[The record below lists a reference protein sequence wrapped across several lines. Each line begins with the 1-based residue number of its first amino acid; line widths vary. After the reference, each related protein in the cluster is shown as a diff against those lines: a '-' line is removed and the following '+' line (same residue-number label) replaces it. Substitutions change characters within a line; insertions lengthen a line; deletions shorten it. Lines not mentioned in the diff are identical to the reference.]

1 MKGIFS
7 LTQQAMQLTAHT
19 YGLSPVADDEIGYL
33 CVHFQAALERQIA
46 HKRILVVCSS
56 GVGTS
61 HLLKSRI
68 LRAFPDWEIAGV
80 VSASNHAAF
89 CQNQTVDL
97 VITTIHLN
105 AGPIPA
111 VYVSAFFNDDDIRRV
126 TDAMIGSQLPDG
138 AHCALAEH

>member
-1 MKGIFS
+1 
-7 LTQQAMQLTAHT
+7 
-19 YGLSPVADDEIGYL
+19 
-33 CVHFQAALERQIA
+33 
-46 HKRILVVCSS
+46 VCSS

-68 LRAFPDWEIAGV
+68 LRAFPDWEIVGV
-80 VSASNHAAF
+80 VSASNHAEF
-89 CQNQTVDL
+89 CQRETVDL

-105 AGPIPA
+105 AGAVPA

-138 AHCALAEH
+138 ASCALAEH